1 MNEGRFLVRP
11 YDLQHD
17 VVAKQESDGQFL
29 IDHQLFFQFFQFCL
43 SNIETG
49 EQYMISFV
57 RQGHVRHI
65 LIFYDIDKN
74 FWSISKVNI
83 NKKETKN

>member
-17 VVAKQESDGQFL
+17 IAAKQESDGQFL
-29 IDHQLFFQFFQFCL
+29 IDNQLFFQFLKICL
-43 SNIETG
+43 FNIETG

-65 LIFYDIDKN
+65 LIFYDNDKN
-74 FWSISKVNI
+74 FWRISKVNQ
-83 NKKETKN
+83 KKKKN